1 MAKAKFD
8 IKTEATKGLHAGV
21 GAADLAVETVKAFA
35 ADTQKKAQ
43 KRFEDVSK
51 DAQKTFADV
60 QKSVK
65 GFDFEPKALRSQA
78 TTVITSR
85 REELT
90 KEAATR
96 RDLIEK
102 RVAALQA
109 DATKFVTTNVE
120 TATET
125 YETLAKRGEQ
135 VVKGL
140 RKDTAKTVAPA
151 GNVVVT
157 KETASNK
164 TAAKKAPAKKAPA
177 KKATAKKTVKK
188 ATAKTAS

>member
-8 IKTEATKGLHAGV
+8 IKTIQAPATKTLHAGV
-21 GAADLAVETVKAFA
+21 GAADLAVETVKAYV
-35 ADTQKKAQ
+35 ADAQ

-51 DAQKTFADV
+51 DAQKRLADV

-65 GFDFEPKALRSQA
+65 GFEFEPKKVRSQA
-78 TTVITSR
+78 TTVITAR

-109 DATKFVTTNVE
+109 DATKFVTANVE
-120 TATET
+120 TATDT
-125 YETLAKRGEQ
+125 YETLAKRGET
-135 VVKGL
+135 VVKGF
-140 RKDTAKTVAPA
+140 RKDTAKTVAPE
-151 GNVVVT
+151 GDVVV
-157 KETASNK
+157 KKS
-164 TAAKKAPAKKAPA
+164 TAAKKATAKKAPAKKTAKKAPA
-177 KKATAKKTVKK
+177 KKATAK
-188 ATAKTAS
+188 A